1 MIIERQRGRAAPRTP
16 SFGVA
21 PAAPYYIS
29 TSREPTSVSPWWPM
43 CLSKDRKS
51 SGGVY
56 ILMDNASMWCVHRAP
71 YKQLAGGGTSPVPA
85 PTGAKFPRSTQG
97 IRALSWTLRLTR
109 AL

>member
-1 MIIERQRGRAAPRTP
+1 
-16 SFGVA
+16 
-21 PAAPYYIS
+21 
-29 TSREPTSVSPWWPM
+29 
-43 CLSKDRKS
+43 
-51 SGGVY
+51 
-56 ILMDNASMWCVHRAP
+56 MWCVHRAP